1 MWGSGGCNGQTH
13 LAWLGEHYEGEWAEL
28 LSWWGC
34 AATAVVIYLQ
44 CIVSQ
49 WASWKAGGAHLG
61 SRLLSHRHCLHHH
74 HGGRASFSW
83 AGCPQVRVHRF
94 RGPALTFVIVVVV
107 NWRFHVRV
115 FVFVCLRAV
124 DEGHLWGW

>member
-1 MWGSGGCNGQTH
+1 
-13 LAWLGEHYEGEWAEL
+13 
-28 LSWWGC
+28 
-34 AATAVVIYLQ
+34 VVIYLQ

-61 SRLLSHRHCLHHH
+61 SCPIAIAFIIIAEAVHHFH
-74 HGGRASFSW
+74 
-83 AGCPQVRVHRF
+83 
-94 RGPALTFVIVVVV
+94 VIVV
-107 NWRFHVRV
+107 NWRFRVRV